1 MKRELEALNPAAA
14 FYLKISKNRFTGR
27 IQGLVYRPNTRIV
40 GLQAEY
46 KDWFTGRIQGL
57 VYRPNTRIGLQAEYK
72 DWFTERIQGL

>member
-1 MKRELEALNPAAA
+1 MKQELEELNPAAA
-14 FYLKISKNRFTGR
+14 FYLKISENWFTGR
-27 IQGLVYRPNTRIV
+27 IQGLVYRPNTRL

-72 DWFTERIQGL
+72 AWFTGRIQGL